1 MIRFDGRKVLITGG
15 SRGIGRAAALL
26 FAEAGADVAISYA
39 RNQTAAAEVLKGV
52 ERFGR
57 RALAY
62 KAEMSSR
69 AEIDGMVAD
78 ILEKWGGVDCL
89 VNNAGIWTYLEMGRM
104 DEAVY
109 RETVA
114 VNIDGVFFA
123 TNAVVPAMKERGGG
137 SIVMV
142 TSTAGVRGE
151 AFHSHYAASKGALHA
166 LTKSLAVELAPWG
179 IRVNAV
185 APGWVDTDMSAPSF
199 SEPGFKEKVRQTIPL
214 RRIPPAEDIAGPILF
229 LASDLARHVT
239 GEILDVNGGSVLCG
253 G

>member
-1 MIRFDGRKVLITGG
+1 MIRLDGRKVLITGG

-26 FAEAGADVAISYA
+26 FAQAGADVAISYG
-39 RNQTAAAEVLKGV
+39 RNQKAADEVLTAVGKQ
-52 ERFGR
+52 GR

-62 KAEMSSR
+62 KADMASR
-69 AEIDGMVAD
+69 PDIDRMVGDILDRWGEID
-78 ILEKWGGVDCL
+78 IL
-89 VNNAGIWTYLEMGRM
+89 VNNAGIWTYLEMGKM
-104 DEAVY
+104 DDAVY

-114 VNIDGVFFA
+114 VNIDGVFYA
-123 TNAVVPAMKERGGG
+123 SNAVVPSMKAHGRG
-137 SIVMV
+137 SIINV

-166 LTKSLAVELAPWG
+166 LTKSLAVELAPFG

-199 SEPGFKEKVRQTIPL
+199 SDPEFREKVRLSIPL
-214 RRIPPAEDIAGPILF
+214 RRIPPAEDIAGPLLF

-239 GEILDVNGGSVLCG
+239 GEILDVNGGAVLCG

>member
-1 MIRFDGRKVLITGG
+1 MIRLEGHKVLITGG
-15 SRGIGRAAALL
+15 SRGIGRASALM
-26 FAEAGADVAISYA
+26 FAEAGADVAISYVS
-39 RNQTAAAEVLKGV
+39 NKKAADEVSQGV
-52 ERFGR
+52 EKLGR
-57 RALAY
+57 KALAY

-69 AEIDGMVAD
+69 QDIDRMVAD
-78 ILEKWGGVDCL
+78 ILDRWGEIDIL
-89 VNNAGIWTYLEMGRM
+89 VNNAGIWTYLEMGKL
-104 DEAVY
+104 DDAVY
-109 RETVA
+109 RETIG
-114 VNIDGVFFA
+114 VNIDGVFYGI
-123 TNAVVPAMKERGGG
+123 NAVVPAMKEHGRG
-137 SIVMV
+137 SIINV

-166 LTKSLAVELAPWG
+166 LTKSLAVELAPYG

-199 SEPGFKEKVRQTIPL
+199 SQPGFKEKVRMTIPL

>member
-1 MIRFDGRKVLITGG
+1 MIRLEGHKVLITGG
-15 SRGIGRAAALL
+15 SRGIGRASALM
-26 FAEAGADVAISYA
+26 FADAGADVAISYVS
-39 RNQTAAAEVLKGV
+39 NKKAADEVSQGV
-52 ERFGR
+52 EKLGR
-57 RALAY
+57 KALAY

-69 AEIDGMVAD
+69 QDIDRMVAD
-78 ILEKWGGVDCL
+78 ILDRWGEIDIL
-89 VNNAGIWTYLEMGRM
+89 VNNAGIWTYLEMGKL
-104 DEAVY
+104 DDAVY
-109 RETVA
+109 RETIG
-114 VNIDGVFFA
+114 VNIDGVFYGI
-123 TNAVVPAMKERGGG
+123 NAVVPAMKEHGRG
-137 SIVMV
+137 SIINV

-166 LTKSLAVELAPWG
+166 LTKSLAVELAPYG

-199 SEPGFKEKVRQTIPL
+199 SQPGFKEKVRMTIPL

>member
-1 MIRFDGRKVLITGG
+1 MIRLEGHKVLITGG
-15 SRGIGRAAALL
+15 SRGIGRASALM
-26 FAEAGADVAISYA
+26 FAEAGADVAISYVS
-39 RNQTAAAEVLKGV
+39 NKKAADEVSQGV
-52 ERFGR
+52 EKLGR
-57 RALAY
+57 KALAY

-69 AEIDGMVAD
+69 QDIDRMVAD
-78 ILEKWGGVDCL
+78 ILDRWGEIDIL
-89 VNNAGIWTYLEMGRM
+89 VNNAGIWTYLEMGKL
-104 DEAVY
+104 DDAVY
-109 RETVA
+109 RETIG
-114 VNIDGVFFA
+114 VNIDGVFYGI
-123 TNAVVPAMKERGGG
+123 NAVVPAMKEHGRG
-137 SIVMV
+137 SIINV

-166 LTKSLAVELAPWG
+166 LTKSLAVELAPYG

-185 APGWVDTDMSAPSF
+185 APVWVDTDMSAPSF
-199 SEPGFKEKVRQTIPL
+199 SQPGFKEKVRMTIPL

>member
-1 MIRFDGRKVLITGG
+1 MIRLEGHKVLITGG
-15 SRGIGRAAALL
+15 SRGIGRASAMM
-26 FAEAGADVAISYA
+26 FAEAGADVAISYVS
-39 RNQTAAAEVLKGV
+39 NKKAADEVSQGV
-52 ERFGR
+52 EKLGR
-57 RALAY
+57 KALAY

-69 AEIDGMVAD
+69 QDIDRMVAD
-78 ILEKWGGVDCL
+78 ILDRWGEIDIL
-89 VNNAGIWTYLEMGRM
+89 VNNAGIWTYLEMGKL
-104 DEAVY
+104 DDAVY
-109 RETVA
+109 RETIG
-114 VNIDGVFFA
+114 VNIDGVFYGI
-123 TNAVVPAMKERGGG
+123 NAVVPAMKEHGRG
-137 SIVMV
+137 SIINV

-166 LTKSLAVELAPWG
+166 LTKSLAVELAPYG

-199 SEPGFKEKVRQTIPL
+199 SEPGFKQKVRLTIPL

>member
-1 MIRFDGRKVLITGG
+1 MIRLDGRKVLVTGG
-15 SRGIGRAAALL
+15 SRGIGRATALL
-26 FAEAGADVAISYA
+26 FAQAGADVALSYVS
-39 RNQTAAAEVLKGV
+39 NQKAAEEVLKNV
-52 ERFGR
+52 EKLGR
-57 RALAY
+57 KCLIY

-69 AEIDGMVAD
+69 ADIDRMVAD
-78 ILEKWGGVDCL
+78 VLAKWGELDTL
-89 VNNAGIWTYLEMGRM
+89 VNNAGVWTYLEMGRM
-104 DEAVY
+104 DDAVY
-109 RETVA
+109 RETIGINV
-114 VNIDGVFFA
+114 DGVFYA
-123 TNAVVPAMKERGGG
+123 TNAVVPAMKEHGRG
-137 SIVMV
+137 SIINV

-151 AFHSHYAASKGALHA
+151 AFHSHYAASKGALHS
-166 LTKSLAVELAPWG
+166 LTKSLAVELAPFG